1 MSASSLSRRRR
12 DPDINF
18 EGTNPMRPIR
28 AARPANR
35 DAVREAID
43 QLRIARH
50 LLAQSG
56 APRAA
61 AAVRKT
67 LRSAEGVARHVD
79 HRIRRSQT

>member
-1 MSASSLSRRRR
+1 
-12 DPDINF
+12 
-18 EGTNPMRPIR
+18 MRPIR
-28 AARPANR
+28 AARLADR

-43 QLRIARH
+43 QLRSARH

-61 AAVRKT
+61 AAVRKA
-67 LRSAEGVARHVD
+67 LRSAEGAARHVD